1 MADKTKVEW
10 ADATITPFPGCSD
23 ALMPDGSTSPAC
35 RECYAKRVAAR
46 MSTNP
51 VVTKYHGLALF
62 RDGQPEWTGEVG
74 YAPQDLDKVRGWT
87 RPRRIFVESMGDIAH
102 ESLTPERWRPF
113 WDLLEDNA
121 NRKQPHTFY
130 LLTKRPAHLRF
141 LLEAMRRDACMMQ
154 EPGKEP
160 VIDEEGYWRTMAWV
174 VCMTTTENQAAAD
187 FRVPE
192 LLRCPALHFG
202 VSAEP
207 LVGPLDLR
215 PWLRRPCTCPD
226 PGKYRGSNCRAKRYG
241 LPFQS
246 DDWCSC
252 RCHDNAPGWV
262 IAGAWSGPKA
272 TPSHPQW
279 FRSLRDQ
286 AAEAST
292 PFLMKQWGEW
302 QDGSSPGHRELIV
315 LTDGSTCENTKT
327 ACEEHARLI
336 GGSDVWSRRGPCVM
350 ARVGKRVAG
359 RLLDGVEHNGFPVVG
374 PAQ

>member
-1 MADKTKVEW
+1 MADGTDIEW

-35 RECYAKRVAAR
+35 SACYAKRVAAR

-51 VVTKYHGLALF
+51 KVTKYRGLAQF
-62 RDGQPEWTGEVG
+62 GDGVPEWTGEVG

-102 ESLTPERWRPF
+102 ESLTPERWAPF
-113 WDLLEDNA
+113 FALLLDNA
-121 NRKQPHTFY
+121 ERKQPHTFY
-130 LLTKRPAHLRF
+130 LLTKRPGHLR
-141 LLEAMRRDACMMQ
+141 LLLNAMRDRECAGCED
-154 EPGKEP
+154 
-160 VIDEEGYWRTMAWV
+160 IYWRAMAWV

-187 FRVPE
+187 YRVPD

-215 PWLRRPCTCPD
+215 RWLLRPGDLRTAFACDECGAGSVAVDEDGCCATCGCD
-226 PGKYRGSNCRAKRYG
+226 AREVPGLN
-241 LPFQS
+241 
-246 DDWCSC
+246 WI
-252 RCHDNAPGWV
+252 
-262 IAGAWSGPKA
+262 IAGGWSGPAA

-286 AAEAST
+286 AVDAGT

-302 QDGSSPGHRELIV
+302 QNGSSPGHRELIV
-315 LTDGSTCENTKT
+315 LTDGSACENTRT

-336 GGSDVWSRRGPCVM
+336 GGDDAWSRRSPCVV
-350 ARVGKRVAG
+350 ARVGKHAAG

-374 PAQ
+374 TAR